1 MKKIVILF
9 LSIFLLPITVN
20 GMVSGSTPYSSKN
33 FNVCVKNHTCLLLCG
48 YTNKVQYTVSYV
60 KPEYYYYS
68 SYLYYNFSDN
78 KFFVE
83 YTRKNDQD
91 GHFIENRDLYHHD
104 VYLSDDAS
112 YDLKNAGRCPL
123 NSYYDVADM
132 SSLSPEVCFD
142 DDGAY
147 CRNERS
153 NWGTKFDGESSL
165 EYDFETQVTKYF
177 DEFTPLI
184 LNNSCD
190 KLKSG
195 SIHLQEDFLTDF
207 RHNFLYGNAIPSF
220 IEASDAYKQGFI
232 KLENQI
238 EILSSKCKD
247 EIQEKLENGNIT
259 KSEYEEELKKVEQS
273 SEILKNEANQ
283 AKEIIKEPETKNEN
297 NQTTNSVQK
306 MDYNSS
312 EDLSKNQLKN
322 AFELCTKPSYRKT
335 MKIVGLVIKVVRI
348 VVPLLILVM
357 GIKDL
362 YLAVVGNKEDTL
374 FKAIKNIGI
383 RLLAGVLIFM
393 LPSII
398 QFLINLVSTWNDE
411 GYQNHFSCCTDCAL
425 NFDCDKNSACNE

>member
-60 KPEYYYYS
+60 NPKYYYYS
-68 SYLYYNFSDN
+68 SYLYYSFSDN
-78 KFFVE
+78 KVFVE
-83 YTRKNDQD
+83 YTRKNDHD
-91 GHFIENRDLYHHD
+91 GHFIENRDLHHKD
-104 VYLSDDAS
+104 VYLSDDAL
-112 YDLKNAGRCPL
+112 YGIRNAGKCPN
-123 NSYYDVADM
+123 NSYFDVADM
-132 SSLSPEVCFD
+132 SSLSSEVCFD
-142 DDGAY
+142 DDGTY
-147 CRNERS
+147 CKNDRS
-153 NWGTKFDGESSL
+153 NLGTKFDGESSL
-165 EYDFETQVTKYF
+165 EYNYETQVTKYF

-184 LNNSCD
+184 LNNSCE
-190 KLKSG
+190 KLKSE

-207 RHNFLYGNAIPSF
+207 RHNFLYGNAIPVF
-220 IEASDAYKQGFI
+220 IEDSDAYKQGFV
-232 KLENQI
+232 KLGNQI
-238 EILSSKCKD
+238 EILNNKCKE
-247 EIQEKLENGNIT
+247 EIQEKLDNGNIT
-259 KSEYEEELKKVEQS
+259 ESEYEEELKKVEHS
-273 SEILKNEANQ
+273 SENLKNEMNQ
-283 AKEIIKEPETKNEN
+283 AKEIIKKSETENET
-297 NQTTNSVQK
+297 NQSNHSAQEINY
-306 MDYNSS
+306 DSS
-312 EDLSKNQLKN
+312 DDLSKNQLKS
-322 AFELCTKPSYRKT
+322 AFEVCTKPSYRKT

-362 YLAVVGNKEDTL
+362 YTAVVGNKEDTL

-383 RLLAGVLIFM
+383 RLLAGVLIFL

-398 QFLINLVSTWNDE
+398 QFLITLVSTWNDE